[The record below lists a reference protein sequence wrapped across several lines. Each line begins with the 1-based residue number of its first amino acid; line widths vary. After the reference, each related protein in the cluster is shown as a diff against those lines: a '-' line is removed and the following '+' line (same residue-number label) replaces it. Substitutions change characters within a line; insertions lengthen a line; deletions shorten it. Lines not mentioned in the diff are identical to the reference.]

1 MDLGSLVDDMF
12 LQPLK
17 GAIVAEKMVATKQLI
32 ESVEIKDTS
41 TKDKTEI
48 SVVAESY
55 ILELRDGEQYK
66 NKPTLQDIQNW
77 LDAKGLFLDANTV
90 LSNILTEGTSWDKK
104 GGSVLLQEVI
114 SEKNVK
120 NIVNIAVEEYKQ
132 DLNKIKWLSP

>member
-66 NKPTLQDIQNW
+66 NKPTLQDIQTW

>member
-1 MDLGSLVDDMF
+1 MDLESLVDDMF
-12 LQPLK
+12 VQPLK

-32 ESVEIKDTS
+32 ESVETKDTS

-66 NKPTLQDIQNW
+66 KKPTLQDIQTW
-77 LDAKGLFLDANTV
+77 LDAKGLFLDANSV
-90 LSNILTEGTSWDKK
+90 LANILTEGTSWDKK

-114 SEKNVK
+114 NEKNVK

>member
-1 MDLGSLVDDMF
+1 MDLESLVDDMF
-12 LQPLK
+12 VQPLK
-17 GAIVAEKMVATKQLI
+17 GAIVAENMVATKQLI
-32 ESVEIKDTS
+32 ESVETKDTS

-66 NKPTLQDIQNW
+66 KKPTLQDIQTW
-77 LDAKGLFLDANTV
+77 LDAKGLFLDANSV
-90 LSNILTEGTSWDKK
+90 LANILTEGTSWDKK

-114 SEKNVK
+114 SENNVN

-132 DLNKIKWLSP
+132 DLNKIKWLSR

>member
-1 MDLGSLVDDMF
+1 MDLESLVDDMF
-12 LQPLK
+12 VQPLK

-32 ESVEIKDTS
+32 ESVETKDTS

-66 NKPTLQDIQNW
+66 KKPTLQDIQTW
-77 LDAKGLFLDANTV
+77 LDAKGLFLDANSV
-90 LSNILTEGTSWDKK
+90 LANILTEGTSWDKK

-114 SEKNVK
+114 NENNVN

-132 DLNKIKWLSP
+132 DLNKIKWLSR

>member
-1 MDLGSLVDDMF
+1 MDLESLVDDMF
-12 LQPLK
+12 VQPLK
-17 GAIVAEKMVATKQLI
+17 GAIVAENMVATKQLI
-32 ESVEIKDTS
+32 ESVETKDTS

-66 NKPTLQDIQNW
+66 RKPTLQDIQTW
-77 LDAKGLFLDANTV
+77 LDAKGLFLDANSV
-90 LSNILTEGTSWDKK
+90 LANILTEGTSWDKK

-114 SEKNVK
+114 SENNVN

-132 DLNKIKWLSP
+132 DLNKIKWLSR

>member
-1 MDLGSLVDDMF
+1 MDLESLVDDMF
-12 LQPLK
+12 VQPLK
-17 GAIVAEKMVATKQLI
+17 GAIVAENMVATKQLI

-66 NKPTLQDIQNW
+66 KKPTLQDIQTW
-77 LDAKGLFLDANTV
+77 LDAKGLFLDANSV
-90 LSNILTEGTSWDKK
+90 LANILTEGTSWDKK

-114 SEKNVK
+114 SENNVN

-132 DLNKIKWLSP
+132 DLNKIKWLSR

>member
-1 MDLGSLVDDMF
+1 MDLESLVDDMF
-12 LQPLK
+12 VQPLK
-17 GAIVAEKMVATKQLI
+17 RAIVAEKMVATKQLI
-32 ESVEIKDTS
+32 ESVETKDTS

-66 NKPTLQDIQNW
+66 KKPTLQDIQTW
-77 LDAKGLFLDANTV
+77 LDAKGLFLDANSV
-90 LSNILTEGTSWDKK
+90 LANILTEGTSWDKK

-114 SEKNVK
+114 NENNVN

-132 DLNKIKWLSP
+132 DLNKIKWLSR

>member
-1 MDLGSLVDDMF
+1 MDLESLVDDMF
-12 LQPLK
+12 VQPLK

-32 ESVEIKDTS
+32 ESVETKDTS

-66 NKPTLQDIQNW
+66 KKPTLQDIQTW
-77 LDAKGLFLDANTV
+77 LDAKGLFLDANSV
-90 LSNILTEGTSWDKK
+90 LANILTEGTSWDKK

-114 SEKNVK
+114 SENNVN

-132 DLNKIKWLSP
+132 DLNKIKWLSR

>member
-1 MDLGSLVDDMF
+1 MDLESLVDDMF
-12 LQPLK
+12 VQPLK
-17 GAIVAEKMVATKQLI
+17 GAIVAENMVATKQLI

-66 NKPTLQDIQNW
+66 RKPTLQDIQTW
-77 LDAKGLFLDANTV
+77 LDAKGLFLDANSV
-90 LSNILTEGTSWDKK
+90 LANILTEGTSWDKK

-114 SEKNVK
+114 SEKNVN

-132 DLNKIKWLSP
+132 DLNKIKWLSR

>member
-1 MDLGSLVDDMF
+1 MDLESLVDDMF
-12 LQPLK
+12 VQPLK

-32 ESVEIKDTS
+32 ESVETKDTS

-66 NKPTLQDIQNW
+66 KKPTLQDIQTW
-77 LDAKGLFLDANTV
+77 LDAKGLFLDANSV

-114 SEKNVK
+114 SENNVN

-132 DLNKIKWLSP
+132 DLNKIKWLSR

>member
-1 MDLGSLVDDMF
+1 MDLESLVDDMF
-12 LQPLK
+12 VQPLK

-32 ESVEIKDTS
+32 ESVETKDTS

-55 ILELRDGEQYK
+55 ILELKDGEQYK
-66 NKPTLQDIQNW
+66 RKPTLQDIQTW
-77 LDAKGLFLDANTV
+77 LDAKGLFLDANSV
-90 LSNILTEGTSWDKK
+90 LANILTEGTSWDKK

-114 SEKNVK
+114 NENNVN

-132 DLNKIKWLSP
+132 DLNKIKWLSR

>member
-1 MDLGSLVDDMF
+1 MDLESLVGGMF
-12 LQPLK
+12 VPPLK
-17 GAIVAEKMVATKQLI
+17 GAIVGGKMVATKQLI
-32 ESVEIKDTS
+32 ESVETKDTS

-66 NKPTLQDIQNW
+66 KKPTLQDIQTW
-77 LDAKGLFLDANTV
+77 LDAKGLFLDANSV
-90 LSNILTEGTSWDKK
+90 LANILTEGTSWDKK

-114 SEKNVK
+114 NENNVN

>member
-1 MDLGSLVDDMF
+1 MDLESLVDDMF
-12 LQPLK
+12 VQPLK
-17 GAIVAEKMVATKQLI
+17 GAIVAENMVATKQLI
-32 ESVEIKDTS
+32 ESVEAKDTS

-66 NKPTLQDIQNW
+66 KKPTLQDIQTW
-77 LDAKGLFLDANTV
+77 LDAKGLFLDANSV
-90 LSNILTEGTSWDKK
+90 LANILTEGTSWDKK

-114 SEKNVK
+114 SENNVN

-132 DLNKIKWLSP
+132 DLNKIKWLSR

>member
-1 MDLGSLVDDMF
+1 MDLESLVDDMF
-12 LQPLK
+12 VQPLK
-17 GAIVAEKMVATKQLI
+17 GAIVAENMVATKQLI
-32 ESVEIKDTS
+32 ESVEAKDTS

-66 NKPTLQDIQNW
+66 RKPTLQDIQTW
-77 LDAKGLFLDANTV
+77 LDAKGLFLDANSV
-90 LSNILTEGTSWDKK
+90 LANILTEGTSWDKK

-114 SEKNVK
+114 SENNVN

-132 DLNKIKWLSP
+132 DLNKIKWLSR

>member
-1 MDLGSLVDDMF
+1 MDLESLVDDMF
-12 LQPLK
+12 VQPLK

-32 ESVEIKDTS
+32 ESVETKDTS

-66 NKPTLQDIQNW
+66 KKPTLQDIQTW
-77 LDAKGLFLDANTV
+77 LDAKGLFLDANSV
-90 LSNILTEGTSWDKK
+90 LANILTEGTSWDKK

-114 SEKNVK
+114 NENNVN